1 MSRDN
6 LETTGTSQFIN
17 HANRF
22 RSIFGDDI
30 SDIVKLIPA
39 YDGRVD
45 VNHTDKNVYVNP
57 VYLTTIVAGSAGSK
71 EKLSS
76 GKAPQRTLA
85 KYIQEYG

>member
-1 MSRDN
+1 MSREN
-6 LETTGTSQFIN
+6 LETTGDESVHKPRKSLSIN
-17 HANRF
+17 LVD
-22 RSIFGDDI
+22 GI

-45 VNHTDKNVYVNP
+45 YNHTEKSVYVNP

-76 GKAPQRTLA
+76 GKAPKRTLA
-85 KYIQEYG
+85 KYIQDYG